1 MWDCDACGGGCQQAL
16 VRTISDCSF
25 FTEQSE
31 GVTAKGCLYLWVYF
45 VVHVCVFLTLEITAK
60 GPGCIPFGVVGAS
73 VETGSPV
80 DSSSLY
86 LIFFYNKNIPSCS
99 EWRIALLGALFSSQ
113 VVQTWYSALQIV
125 SLLPNRCMS
134 FEVKGATVILAPLR
148 YSLWKKYIDAYC
160 SQGGSCWLPVS
171 H

>member
-1 MWDCDACGGGCQQAL
+1 MQDCDACGGGCQQAL

-25 FTEQSE
+25 FIEQSE
-31 GVTAKGCLYLWVYF
+31 EFTAKGFLYLWVFF

-60 GPGCIPFGVVGAS
+60 GPDCIPFGVVGAS

-86 LIFFYNKNIPSCS
+86 LKLFYNKNIPSCP
-99 EWRIALLGALFSSQ
+99 EWWIALLGALFSSQ

-125 SLLPNRCMS
+125 SLLPNRHMYL
-134 FEVKGATVILAPLR
+134 EVKGATVILAPLR
-148 YSLWKKYIDAYC
+148 YSLWKKYIEDYC